1 MKRSY
6 VYMFVKKF
14 HDPLSP
20 GKQCVTLVDEDDI
33 PLDYP
38 GLFISQVVSR
48 SRYSI
53 NTQERMVRDLQFF
66 LLWWQERNKNGG
78 NLLERIQTGEYL
90 TQNEIER
97 FSDATRLKRGEA
109 FLDPNV
115 LSMHPEIQQ
124 RIVMEAV
131 YAGQVKRSLVKAQT
145 TNYRLVMARR
155 YINYL
160 IQLIH
165 GLNEPWVLRQSRED
179 MLHALDLEMRPVS
192 SDEQTDPDSPKG
204 SEPEIS
210 DNAIILLEHLIE
222 NDPSSIYFRQIW
234 KNPTIQE
241 RNCLIIDLLRTT
253 GIRRSELCGI
263 KLDDIDFSTHKL
275 RIIRRPNDK
284 ADRRALTS
292 QVKTLSHTSVLPA
305 HLRRRIKDYIVDIR
319 SKVPGV
325 QGVEYL
331 FVAHKRVT
339 CGRELSLK
347 AVSKIFV
354 QFSLVLGESISAHK
368 LRHRFVQDLK
378 SLMDELKVDAEEQA
392 QIMCQLLGWSPNS
405 DMPEKVYDIY
415 NLNQK
420 AVRAITALNEK
431 RFAPKKAYDN
441 DIDF

>member
-1 MKRSY
+1 
-6 VYMFVKKF
+6 MFVKKF
-14 HDPLSP
+14 HNPLSP

-38 GLFISQVVSR
+38 GLFISQTISR

-66 LLWWQERNKNGG
+66 LLWWKERNKSGG
-78 NLLERIQTGEYL
+78 NLLERIQAGEYL
-90 TQNEIER
+90 TLDEIER
-97 FSDATRLKRGEA
+97 FSDATRLKREDA
-109 FLDPNV
+109 FRDPNV
-115 LSMHPEIQQ
+115 SSLHPEIQQ
-124 RIVMEAV
+124 RIVLEAV

-155 YINYL
+155 YINHL

-165 GLNEPWVLRQSRED
+165 GLNESWILRQSRED
-179 MLHALDLEMRPVS
+179 MIHALDLEMRPVS
-192 SDEQTDPDSPKG
+192 SDEQAEPDSLKG
-204 SEPEIS
+204 NEPEIS
-210 DNAIILLEHLIE
+210 DNAMIRLGHLIE
-222 NDPSSIYFRQIW
+222 NHHSSIDFRPIW

-275 RIIRRPNDK
+275 RIISRPNDK

-292 QVKTLSHTSVLPA
+292 EVKTLSHTSVLPA
-305 HLRRRIKDYIVDIR
+305 HLRRRIKNYIVDIR
-319 SKVPGV
+319 CKVPGV
-325 QGVEYL
+325 QGTEYL
-331 FVAHKRVT
+331 FVAHQGKT

-347 AVSKIFV
+347 TVSKIFV
-354 QFSLVLGESISAHK
+354 SLSRVLGEPIAAHK

-378 SLMDELKVDAEEQA
+378 SLMDKQKIDTEEQA
-392 QIMCQLLGWSPNS
+392 QIMRQLLGWSPNS
-405 DMPEKVYDIY
+405 DMPEKVYDVY

-431 RFAPKKAYDN
+431 RFAPKKTYDN
-441 DIDF
+441 NL

>member
-1 MKRSY
+1 
-6 VYMFVKKF
+6 MFVKKF
-14 HDPLSP
+14 HDPLSL

-38 GLFISQVVSR
+38 GLFISQTVSR

-66 LLWWQERNKNGG
+66 LLWWQERNKDGG
-78 NLLERIQTGEYL
+78 NLLERIQAGEYL
-90 TQNEIER
+90 TQDEIER
-97 FSDATRLKRGEA
+97 FSDAARLKREEA
-109 FLDPNV
+109 FREPNV
-115 LSMHPEIQQ
+115 APLHREIQQ

-155 YINYL
+155 YINHL

-165 GLNEPWVLRQSRED
+165 GLNESWELRQSRED
-179 MLHALDLEMRPVS
+179 MIHAFELEMRPVS
-192 SDEQTDPDSPKG
+192 SDEQANPDNPKG

-210 DNAIILLEHLIE
+210 DTAMTRLGLLIE
-222 NDPSSIYFRQIW
+222 NDPSSMYFKRIW
-234 KNPTIQE
+234 KNSTIQE

-292 QVKTLSHTSVLPA
+292 EVKTLSHTSVLPA

-325 QGVEYL
+325 QGTEYL
-331 FVAHKRVT
+331 FVAHQGET

-347 AVSKIFV
+347 TVSKIFIP
-354 QFSLVLGESISAHK
+354 FSRALGEPISAHK

-378 SLMDELKVDAEEQA
+378 SLMDELKIEAEEQA
-392 QIMCQLLGWSPNS
+392 QIMRQLLGWGPNS
-405 DMPEKVYDIY
+405 DMPAKVYDVY

-420 AVRAITALNEK
+420 AVRAITKLNEK
-431 RFAPKKAYDN
+431 RFVPRRAYDN
-441 DIDF
+441 SINF